1 MIVSFF
7 TFLHYIVQFACL
19 EYNIFMEK
27 VNDLSPVVK
36 WAGGKEQELKYILP
50 NVPDNFVRFI
60 EPFVGGGAVYFSM
73 RNKDMLIND
82 KSVELTSLY
91 NNIKYKNKS
100 FVSNLQSIQEAWV
113 GLENVLDN
121 NIEFFNVVY
130 SKYKLNKIDKDKL
143 ITNIEHFINDNK
155 TEFKSLLNT
164 NLLEHYDIFEKELLR
179 NISAKLIR
187 MKDLEDKK
195 GNLPAKD
202 IYDNFECGLK
212 GSFYMFIR
220 TLYNKYDKSEY
231 FYFIREY
238 CYSSMFRY
246 NSNGEFNVPYG
257 GISYNRKNFQR
268 KIDYIKSKELQ
279 THFVNT
285 DIYNLDFEEF
295 LNKIKLTKNDFIFL
309 DPPYDTDFSSY
320 VNNTFDKQD
329 QERLADYL
337 INKCPAKFMLV
348 IKNTDFILSLYDKKG
363 LYITSFDK
371 TYMVSFKGRNNRDC
385 EHLLITNYP
394 INNEIKK
401 NSNVAALK
409 PNKKKQLQYA

>member
-1 MIVSFF
+1 M
-7 TFLHYIVQFACL
+7 
-19 EYNIFMEK
+19 
-27 VNDLSPVVK
+27 SPIVK

-50 NVPDNFVRFI
+50 NVPNNFVRFI

-73 RNKDMLIND
+73 GNKNKLIND
-82 KSVELTSLY
+82 KSVELTTLY
-91 NNIKYKNKS
+91 NNIKYKNKD
-100 FVSNLQSIQEAWV
+100 FINRLQSLQDAWI
-113 GLENVLDN
+113 GLESILDN
-121 NIEFFNVVY
+121 NIEFFNSIY
-130 SKYKLNKIDKDKL
+130 SKYKSNKISKENL
-143 ITNIEHFINDNK
+143 ISNIELFINNNK
-155 TEFKSLLNT
+155 KAFERLLNVE
-164 NLLEHYDIFEKELLR
+164 LSEHYELFEKELLR
-179 NISAKLIR
+179 NISAKLVR
-187 MKDLEDKK
+187 MKDLEEEK
-195 GNLPAKD
+195 GKLSEKD

-220 TLYNKYDKSEY
+220 ALYNRYDNSEY

-279 THFVNT
+279 SHFVNT

-295 LNKIKLTKNDFIFL
+295 LDKIKLTKNDFIFL

-320 VNNTFDKQD
+320 VNNAFDKQD
-329 QERLADYL
+329 QERLANYL
-337 INKCPAKFMLV
+337 INKCSAKFMLV
-348 IKNTDFILSLYDKKG
+348 IKNTEFISNLYNNKG

-394 INNEIKK
+394 IDEEVKK
-401 NSNVAALK
+401 TNNVAILK
-409 PNKKKQLQYA
+409 PNKKKQLQYV

>member
-1 MIVSFF
+1 
-7 TFLHYIVQFACL
+7 
-19 EYNIFMEK
+19 MEK
-27 VNDLSPVVK
+27 VNDLSPIVK

-73 RNKDMLIND
+73 GNKNKLIND
-82 KSVELTSLY
+82 KSVELMTLY
-91 NNIKYKNKS
+91 NNIKYKNKDFIS
-100 FVSNLQSIQEAWV
+100 RLQSLQDAWV
-113 GLENVLDN
+113 GLESILDN
-121 NIEFFNVVY
+121 NIDVFNTTY
-130 SKYKLNKIDKDKL
+130 LKYKANKIAKEDL
-143 ITNIEHFINDNK
+143 IKNIELFINDNK
-155 TEFKSLLNT
+155 TAFKQLLNAE
-164 NLLEHYDIFEKELLR
+164 LLKHYGIFEKELLR
-179 NISAKLIR
+179 NISAKLVR
-187 MKDLEDKK
+187 MKDLEEKK
-195 GNLPAKD
+195 GNLPEKD
-202 IYDNFECGLK
+202 IYDNFECALK

-220 TLYNKYDKSEY
+220 ALYNKYDNSEY

-268 KIDYIKSKELQ
+268 KIDYIKSKELLS
-279 THFVNT
+279 HFVNT

-295 LNKIKLTKNDFIFL
+295 LDKIKLNKNDFIFL

-329 QERLADYL
+329 QERLANYL

-348 IKNTDFILSLYDKKG
+348 IKNTEFISDLYSDKG

-394 INNEIKK
+394 IGEEVKK
-401 NSNVAALK
+401 TSNVAVLK
-409 PNKKKQLQYA
+409 QNKKKQLQYA

>member
-1 MIVSFF
+1 
-7 TFLHYIVQFACL
+7 
-19 EYNIFMEK
+19 MEK
-27 VNDLSPVVK
+27 VKDLSPIVK

-50 NVPDNFVRFI
+50 NVPSNFVRFI

-73 RNKDMLIND
+73 KNKDMLIND
-82 KSVELTSLY
+82 KSIELTSLY

-100 FVSNLQSIQEAWV
+100 FVSNLQSLQVAWV
-113 GLENVLDN
+113 GLEKILDN
-121 NIEFFNVVY
+121 NIEFFNVIY

-164 NLLEHYDIFEKELLR
+164 NLLVHYDIFEKELLR

-220 TLYNKYDKSEY
+220 TLYNKYDNSEY

-295 LNKIKLTKNDFIFL
+295 LDKIKLTKNDFIFL

-348 IKNTDFILSLYDKKG
+348 IKNTDFILNLYDKKG

-385 EHLLITNYP
+385 EHLLITNYS
-394 INNEIKK
+394 IDNELKK
-401 NSNVAALK
+401 NSPVAALK

>member
-1 MIVSFF
+1 
-7 TFLHYIVQFACL
+7 
-19 EYNIFMEK
+19 MENAK
-27 VNDLSPVVK
+27 ILSPIVK

-50 NVPDNFVRFI
+50 NIPNNFVRFI

-73 RNKDMLIND
+73 KNKNMLIND

-100 FVSNLQSIQEAWV
+100 FVSNLQSLQDAWV
-113 GLENVLDN
+113 GLENILDN
-121 NIEFFNVVY
+121 NIEFFNTVY
-130 SKYKLNKIDKDKL
+130 SKYKSNKIDKDKL
-143 ITNIEHFINDNK
+143 IANIEHFVNDNK
-155 TEFKSLLNT
+155 TGFKSLLNS
-164 NLLEHYDIFEKELLR
+164 NLLKHYDIFEKELLR
-179 NISAKLIR
+179 NVSAKMIR

-195 GNLPAKD
+195 GNLPQKD

-220 TLYNKYDKSEY
+220 ALYNQYDNSEY

-257 GISYNRKNFQR
+257 GISYNRKKFQR

-285 DIYNLDFEEF
+285 DIYNLDFEKF
-295 LNKIKLTKNDFIFL
+295 LDEIKLTKNDFIFL

-320 VNNTFDKQD
+320 VNNAFDKQD
-329 QERLADYL
+329 QKRLANYL

-348 IKNTDFILSLYDKKG
+348 IKNTDFISNLYNNKG

-385 EHLLITNYP
+385 EHLIITNYQLP
-394 INNEIKK
+394 TEENKIATLNLKQNN
-401 NSNVAALK
+401 
-409 PNKKKQLQYA
+409 QLQYA